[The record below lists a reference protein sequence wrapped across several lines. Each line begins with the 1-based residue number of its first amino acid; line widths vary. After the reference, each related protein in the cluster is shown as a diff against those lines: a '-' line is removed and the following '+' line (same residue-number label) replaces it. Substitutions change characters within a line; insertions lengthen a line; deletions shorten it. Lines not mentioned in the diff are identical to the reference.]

1 MKNAIRVK
9 DHTYKEKLAKQD
21 IGIDFLPLVVDCFGA
36 WDNRA
41 LVFFKQ
47 IASSIS
53 KHRVKPYAEKISQFM
68 EKLSV
73 CLMRA
78 NANALLKRRPN
89 LDLYDEQTPMTAAR
103 ANAITFLGENFKCE
117 G

>member
-1 MKNAIRVK
+1 MK
-9 DHTYKEKLAKQD
+9 DHKYKEVLAKQD
-21 IGIDFLPLVVDCFGA
+21 ISIDFLPLVVDCFGA

-41 LVFFKQ
+41 IVFFKQ

-53 KHRVKPYAEKISQFM
+53 KRTVKPYAEIISQFM

-78 NANALLKRRPN
+78 NATALLKRCPK
-89 LDLYDEQTPMTAAR
+89 LSLYDEPTQPSAAR
-103 ANAITFLGENFKCE
+103 ASAIAFLGTNFKNT